1 MNSNSDKQGAN
12 TFPCAECGE
21 NVDGAKLSRGPDHVF
36 CRASHERRFR
46 KRGYADTELR
56 QMLAEYHYAAKKIN
70 SGEAFNA
77 TGKNHNRRWFPG
89 SPVYDPATLEPTWRC
104 DADYR
109 RISGTPPPNAPESWQ
124 QFFEI
129 MRTRGLEVLRRP
141 A

>member
-1 MNSNSDKQGAN
+1 MKSESDKLEAK

-21 NVDGAKLSRGPDHVF
+21 DVATAKLSRGPDHVF

-46 KRGYADTELR
+46 KRGFADTERR
-56 QMLAEYHYAAKKIN
+56 QMLAEYHYAAKQIN
-70 SGEAFNA
+70 SIEAFNA
-77 TGKNHNRRWFPG
+77 TGKNHNRRWVPG
-89 SPVYDPATLEPTWRC
+89 HDPATLEPTWRC

-129 MRTRGLEVLRRP
+129 MRTRGLEVLRHP